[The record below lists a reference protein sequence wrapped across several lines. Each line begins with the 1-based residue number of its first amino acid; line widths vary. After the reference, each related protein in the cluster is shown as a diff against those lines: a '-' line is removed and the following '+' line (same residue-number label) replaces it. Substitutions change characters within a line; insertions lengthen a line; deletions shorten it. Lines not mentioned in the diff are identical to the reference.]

1 MTKKSDGNYD
11 GGDFMRNSGSDRLR
25 EGTGERTDRGAG
37 HGAGTGDPVFDAA
50 REDHAQYDRAYAG
63 LV

>member
-1 MTKKSDGNYD
+1 
-11 GGDFMRNSGSDRLR
+11 MRINGSDRLC

>member
-1 MTKKSDGNYD
+1 MRQSKVMAI
-11 GGDFMRNSGSDRLR
+11 MRNSGPDRLR